1 MDTIYRQLQR
11 KLNTMGLGY
20 PETDEGYELIVLQEL
35 YTEEEASF
43 ALAMPLGVH
52 TAAEV
57 AADMGIPEAEAEER
71 LMSMSRR
78 SLVFRLHD
86 GDTVKYYLLPVIHG
100 FLEFAIDRFNPTIA
114 RYFSKHYVNGM
125 GKRFYG
131 STEPLFRILPLRRE
145 LVEGDECLPGDD
157 VEAIIRRQDRIAL
170 TECFCRLSANT
181 NPKATGCKYNPDFSE
196 LCMAFGIFADFYV
209 ENGNGRYI
217 TQEEALEHMRQCDAN
232 GNVIEVLNSKDVE
245 VMCSCCPCCC
255 GVMKALLMFGGPS
268 ADIAGNYQI
277 AYDREKCVQ
286 CGKCAARCFMKG
298 ITAGK
303 DGKIRVNQDKCVG
316 CGLCVSTCPT
326 GAVTL
331 HRKHQL
337 YLPPTQNVLELYDY
351 VRELRRKTTEI

>member
-11 KLNTMGLGY
+11 KLNTLGLGY
-20 PETDEGYELIVLQEL
+20 PSTDEGYELIVLKEL
-35 YTEEEASF
+35 YTKEEAEF
-43 ALAMPLGVH
+43 ALKMELGIH

-57 AADMGIPEAEAEER
+57 AEDMGISEEEAEAR
-71 LMSMSRR
+71 LVSMSKR
-78 SLVFRLHD
+78 SLIFRLHD
-86 GDTVKYYLLPVIHG
+86 GNTIKYYLLPVIHG

-114 RYFSKHYVNGM
+114 RYFSKHYMNGM

-131 STEPLFRILPLRRE
+131 SSEPLFRVLPLRRE

-181 NPKATGCKYNPDFSE
+181 NPKSTGCKHNTDFSE

-217 TQEEALEHMRQCDAN
+217 TQEEALEHMRHCDAN
-232 GNVIEVLNSKDVE
+232 GNIVEVLNSQDVE

-255 GVMKALLMFGGPS
+255 GVMKALMLFGGPS
-268 ADIAGNYQI
+268 ASLASNYRI
-277 AYDREKCVQ
+277 KYDKDRCVQ
-286 CGKCAARCFMKG
+286 CGKCGTRCFMKG
-298 ITAGK
+298 ITVGK
-303 DGKIRVNQDKCVG
+303 DGTVRIAPGNCVG
-316 CGLCVSTCPT
+316 CGLCVTSCAA
-326 GAVTL
+326 GALTL

-337 YLPPTQNVLELYDY
+337 YTPPTKNVLQLYDY
-351 VRELRRKTTEI
+351 VRELRRETTEI